1 MPSKFV
7 NVNKQQTDNRQD
19 ANLTNLLGC
28 KGRRVDQFPTDL
40 ISQPALHSYVAANHQ
55 MTPASR
61 DGKASNHDGKA
72 GRHDIVSTKRD
83 GKPSNHDGKAGRH
96 KIVPAKRDGKPSN
109 HDGKAGRHDIVPAKH
124 DGKPSSHD
132 GKAGRRDG
140 YPSSLAGVPGRRA
153 RKQIRE
159 LRQAWQAPLT
169 PAKDPEHK
177 TFFEIKGSGNLTR
190 TAQAITSISGIIK
203 YIRMLRSLPP

>member
-72 GRHDIVSTKRD
+72 GRHDIV
-83 GKPSNHDGKAGRH
+83 
-96 KIVPAKRDGKPSN
+96 
-109 HDGKAGRHDIVPAKH
+109 PAKH

-159 LRQAWQAPLT
+159 LRQAWQARLT

-177 TFFEIKGSGNLTR
+177 TFFENKGPGNLTR

-203 YIRMLRSLPP
+203 YIRMLQSLPP